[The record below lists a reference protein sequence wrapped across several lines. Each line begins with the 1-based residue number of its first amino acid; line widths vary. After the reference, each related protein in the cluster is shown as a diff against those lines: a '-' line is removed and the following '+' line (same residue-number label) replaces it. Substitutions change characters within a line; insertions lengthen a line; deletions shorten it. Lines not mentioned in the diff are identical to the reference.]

1 MEFQIPQLYLFYSLK
16 SAKLQLKEKNM
27 FQKIMVPLD
36 GSKLAECALTYAET
50 LAQNCS
56 ATEVVLVSITERLV
70 GRTRA
75 PEAQEAFLRSDKAGL
90 GQVGS
95 ETAVTFGKMTGQA
108 WRYLDKVEKKMKA
121 KGIPVRSQVLM
132 GNPAESITKF
142 AEEEGI
148 DLIVMSSHG
157 RSGPSRWALGS
168 VTDKVFRA
176 TCVPVLMVRA
186 PGCITGF

>member
-1 MEFQIPQLYLFYSLK
+1 LFYSLK
-16 SAKLQLKEKNM
+16 SARLHLKEKNM

-90 GQVGS
+90 GQAGAG
-95 ETAVTFGKMTGQA
+95 TAVTFGKMTGQA
-108 WRYLDKVEKKMKA
+108 WR
-121 KGIPVRSQVLM
+121 
-132 GNPAESITKF
+132 
-142 AEEEGI
+142 
-148 DLIVMSSHG
+148 
-157 RSGPSRWALGS
+157 
-168 VTDKVFRA
+168 
-176 TCVPVLMVRA
+176 
-186 PGCITGF
+186 

>member
-1 MEFQIPQLYLFYSLK
+1 LFCSLR
-16 SAKLQLKEKNM
+16 SAKFQQKEKNM
-27 FQKIMVPLD
+27 FEKIMVPLD

-75 PEAQEAFLRSDKAGL
+75 PEAQEAFRGSGKAGL
-90 GQVGS
+90 GQAGG
-95 ETAVTFGKMTGQA
+95 ETTVTFGKMTEQA
-108 WRYLDKVEKKMKA
+108 WRYLARVEKKMKA
-121 KGIPVRSQVLM
+121 KGIPVRSEVLM

-142 AEEEGI
+142 AEKEGI

-176 TCVPVLMVRA
+176 SCVPILMIRA
-186 PGCITGF
+186 PGCIAGF